1 MYCCC
6 TAVVQGGAGNESN
19 KRQKG
24 GMVEAPH
31 QERFPDGSMSL
42 EQVEQRFAE
51 LKQEVR
57 RVQRVLFVAAR
68 VKCVFG

>member
-1 MYCCC
+1 
-6 TAVVQGGAGNESN
+6 
-19 KRQKG
+19 
-24 GMVEAPH
+24 MVEPPH

-57 RVQRVLFVAAR
+57 RVLGGFCLWRL
-68 VKCVFG
+68 G